1 MRVSIFTVIISCV
14 FSVISG
20 ICLYPAL
27 ASLWGYFE
35 INNLLPSVVDFL
47 GNIII
52 SFSSAFIAY
61 VVSKKQ
67 IEKSERKTQIEFKLK
82 NDIMLKRLAK
92 ELELNIKLIEVSL
105 EQNAPEELRNIED
118 GVWNWVFKHVDLPSD
133 IFDKAHDIYYTLK
146 ILRSSCSSLN
156 KEELESNASDYINK
170 IKLIRT
176 NIIDYIDKGI

>member
-1 MRVSIFTVIISCV
+1 
-14 FSVISG
+14 
-20 ICLYPAL
+20 
-27 ASLWGYFE
+27 
-35 INNLLPSVVDFL
+35 
-47 GNIII
+47 
-52 SFSSAFIAY
+52 
-61 VVSKKQ
+61 
-67 IEKSERKTQIEFKLK
+67 
-82 NDIMLKRLAK
+82 MLKRLAK

-156 KEELESNASDYINK
+156 KEELESNASDYINI